1 MSKKLEQAITDGW
14 EGLNEQVQDI
24 RSAEQ
29 VVNDLNKLCLRVFTT
44 EDGAKFLTWLQKTYV
59 DIPVAIPGTEPAHAF
74 FNEGSRTVVRDI
86 VWKMEKAKS
95 L

>member
-1 MSKKLEQAITDGW
+1 MNDGW

-29 VVNDLNKLCLRVFTT
+29 SVNDLNKLCLRVFTT
-44 EDGAKFLTWLQKTYV
+44 EDGAKFLEWLKNTYV
-59 DIPVAIPGTEPAHAF
+59 EIPIAIPGTDPAHAF

-86 VWKMEKAKS
+86 VWKMNKAKN